1 MLRASDRAI
10 RRLVVRLAGLQPD
23 DLTAVLNELEP
34 AQRATVEMLLSD
46 YLTKQG
52 VPRADPYVSHLSPWL
67 TERIAGTQGS
77 MTDHARTALQAC
89 AARLF
94 PSPPSTIDAR
104 SPSLL
109 GRVASLVTPR

>member
-1 MLRASDRAI
+1 MPRASDRAI
-10 RRLVVRLAGLQPD
+10 RRLVVRLSGLEPD

-46 YLTKQG
+46 YLSKQG
-52 VPRADPYVSHLSPWL
+52 VARADPYVSHLSPWL
-67 TERIAGTQGS
+67 TERITGGHGG
-77 MTDHARTALQAC
+77 MTDHARTALQTC

-94 PSPPSTIDAR
+94 PTLPSTVDAR